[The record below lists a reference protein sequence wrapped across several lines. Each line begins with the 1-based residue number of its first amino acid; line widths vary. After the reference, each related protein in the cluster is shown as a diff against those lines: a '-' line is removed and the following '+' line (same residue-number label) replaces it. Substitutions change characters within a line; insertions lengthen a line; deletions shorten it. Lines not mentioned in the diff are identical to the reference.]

1 MMIGTLV
8 RCPIS
13 KIVGV
18 IAPAPEHGIPF
29 YALKGVWVLVL
40 YSEDGK
46 YVGSVHTWG
55 KDHLE
60 VLSESR

>member
-1 MMIGTLV
+1 MMLGTLV

-18 IAPAPEHGIPF
+18 IATAPEHVPP
-29 YALKGVWVLVL
+29 YALKAVWVLVL
-40 YSEDGK
+40 YSEDSK
-46 YVGSVHTWG
+46 YVGSVHSWG
-55 KDHLE
+55 RDHLE

>member
-13 KIVGV
+13 NIVGV
-18 IAPAPEHGIPF
+18 IAPAPEHVPP

-46 YVGSVHTWG
+46 FVGSVHSWG

>member
-18 IAPAPEHGIPF
+18 TVPTPEHVSEWADIST
-29 YALKGVWVLVL
+29 WVLVT
-40 YSEDGK
+40 SSKDGK
-46 YVGSVHTWG
+46 YVGTVHEWG

>member
-18 IAPAPEHGIPF
+18 IAPAPEDNRPWSGS
-29 YALKGVWVLVL
+29 VTWVLVT
-40 YSEDGK
+40 YSKDAK
-46 YVGSVHTWG
+46 FVGTVHPW
-55 KDHLE
+55 DEARLE

>member
-1 MMIGTLV
+1 MKIGTLV

-18 IAPAPEHGIPF
+18 IAPAPERGVDF
-29 YALKGVWVLVL
+29 YARKGVWVLVL
-40 YSEDGK
+40 HSEDGK

-60 VLSESR
+60 VISESR

>member
-18 IAPAPEHGIPF
+18 IAPAPEDVPP
-29 YALKGVWVLVL
+29 YALKGVWVLVT
-40 YSEDGK
+40 YSKDVQF
-46 YVGSVHTWG
+46 VGTVHPW
-55 KDHLE
+55 DEARLE
-60 VLSESR
+60 VLNEMS

>member
-18 IAPAPEHGIPF
+18 ITPEPEDVPL

-40 YSEDGK
+40 HSEDGK
-46 YVGSVHTWG
+46 YVGSVHSWG

-60 VLSESR
+60 VISESR